1 MEDTSVFATVLLPLA
16 LALIMGTLGLSLTPP
31 DFTRIFTRPRG
42 VLIGLTNL
50 VLISPLLA
58 FAVAELFGLEAAFA
72 VGLVLLGASP
82 GGTLANF
89 LTHLARGD
97 TALSISMTALSS
109 VASVVTVPL
118 FLTLAVDH
126 FDASVGD
133 DVSMLGVV
141 ARVFVITII
150 PLAIGMRIRARNP
163 GRALAVEPRA
173 RRVAFV
179 VFAGVVVG
187 AVINEFGTV
196 MDHFTELALAA
207 LTLNVAA
214 MTISFSVARLA
225 RLDDRQSTAIAM
237 ELGVH
242 NAALAIAVGTSIDDV
257 LAIPAAV
264 YSVFQLF
271 TAGAFARLMHRRNSV
286 GLPDTLAAGAH
297 APIT

>member
-1 MEDTSVFATVLLPLA
+1 
-16 LALIMGTLGLSLTPP
+16 
-31 DFTRIFTRPRG
+31 
-42 VLIGLTNL
+42 
-50 VLISPLLA
+50 
-58 FAVAELFGLEAAFA
+58 
-72 VGLVLLGASP
+72 VLLGASP

-109 VASVVTVPL
+109 VASVITVPL

-126 FDASVGD
+126 FDASVAD

-150 PLAIGMRIRARNP
+150 PLAIGMRIRARHP
-163 GRALAVEPRA
+163 ARALAVEPRA
-173 RRVAFV
+173 RRAAFV
-179 VFAGVVVG
+179 VFAGVVLG

-196 MDHFTELALAA
+196 MDHFTELALAT

-264 YSVFQLF
+264 YSVFQLL

-286 GLPDTLAAGAH
+286 GAPDTLAAGAH
-297 APIT
+297 APIS

>member
-16 LALIMGTLGLSLTPP
+16 LACIMGTLGLSLTPP

-58 FAVAELFGLEAAFA
+58 FAVAELYGLGAAFA

-97 TALSISMTALSS
+97 TALSITMTALSS
-109 VASVVTVPL
+109 VAAVITVPL

-126 FDASVGD
+126 FDSSVGT
-133 DVSMLGVV
+133 DVDMLSVV
-141 ARVFVITII
+141 ARVFAITII

-163 GRALAVEPRA
+163 ARAIAVEPRA
-173 RRVAFV
+173 KQVAFV
-179 VFAGVVVG
+179 VFAAVVVG
-187 AVINEFGTV
+187 AVVSEFGTV
-196 MDHFTELALAA
+196 MDHFTELALAT
-207 LTLNVAA
+207 LTLNLAA

-242 NAALAIAVGTSIDDV
+242 NAALAIAVGTSIAQV

-264 YSVFQLF
+264 YSVFQLL
-271 TAGAFARLMHRRNSV
+271 TAGAFARVMHRRNSLAAT
-286 GLPDTLAAGAH
+286 GALPAGAH
-297 APIT
+297 APVS

>member
-16 LALIMGTLGLSLTPP
+16 LALIMGTLGLSLTPS
-31 DFTRIFTRPRG
+31 DFTRVFTRPRG
-42 VLIGLTNL
+42 VVIGLTNL

-58 FAVAELFGLEAAFA
+58 FAVAELYGLEAAFA

-109 VASVVTVPL
+109 VASVITVPL

-141 ARVFVITII
+141 VRVFAITII

-163 GRALAVEPRA
+163 ARALAVEPRA
-173 RRVAFV
+173 RRAAFI

-187 AVINEFGTV
+187 AIVSEFGTV

-207 LTLNVAA
+207 LTLNLAA
-214 MTISFSVARLA
+214 MTISFWVGRLA

-264 YSVFQLF
+264 YSVFQLV
-271 TAGAFARLMHRRNSV
+271 TAGAFARLMHRRNDL
-286 GLPDTLAAGAH
+286 GAPEALPAGAH